1 MGSGKIRVTEV
12 LGELYT
18 IVHLFQV
25 YLRDEESETKKNE
38 ANFNNFDLHVLRT
51 KTR

>member
-1 MGSGKIRVTEV
+1 MGSGKIRVAEV

-25 YLRDEESETKKNE
+25 YLRDEESETKNMRPILTILTCM
-38 ANFNNFDLHVLRT
+38 F
-51 KTR
+51 